1 MAFRKTKDLAVATG
15 KYMKDGQEKNR
26 YANVGYILQDDNG
39 ATMICLNRHF
49 NPAGVPF
56 KEGSESIILS
66 QFEVKEHGAAVSAA
80 PSFTPAINAA
90 DPNQDV
96 PF

>member
-26 YANVGYILQDDNG
+26 YTNVGYILEDESG
-39 ATMICLNRHF
+39 AKMICLNRYF

-66 QFEVKEHGAAVSAA
+66 QFEVKDNAA
-80 PSFTPAINAA
+80 PSAPVTS
-90 DPNQDV
+90 DV

>member
-1 MAFRKTKDLAVATG
+1 MAFKKTKDLAVVTG
-15 KYMKDGQEKNR
+15 KYTKDGETKNR
-26 YANVGYILQDDNG
+26 YANVGYILEDESG
-39 ATMICLNRHF
+39 AKMICLNRHF

-66 QFEVKEHGAAVSAA
+66 QFEVREGNATAPAPVAAPAAVG
-80 PSFTPAINAA
+80 PDI
-90 DPNQDV
+90 DP

>member
-26 YANVGYILQDDNG
+26 YTNVGYILEDESG
-39 ATMICLNRHF
+39 AKMICLNRHF

-66 QFEVKEHGAAVSAA
+66 QFEVKSDGAAA
-80 PSFTPAINAA
+80 PSSPAGKDDI
-90 DPNQDV
+90 

>member
-26 YANVGYILQDDNG
+26 YTNVGYILEDESG
-39 ATMICLNRHF
+39 AKMICLNRHF

-66 QFEVKEHGAAVSAA
+66 QFEVTERGAAPAA
-80 PSFTPAINAA
+80 PVTS
-90 DPNQDV
+90 DV

>member
-1 MAFRKTKDLAVATG
+1 MAFKKTKDLAVATG

-26 YANVGYILQDDNG
+26 YANVGYILEDESG
-39 ATMICLNRHF
+39 AKMICLNRHF

-66 QFEVKEHGAAVSAA
+66 QFEVKDNAAPSAA
-80 PSFTPAINAA
+80 PNN
-90 DPNQDV
+90 DP

>member
-1 MAFRKTKDLAVATG
+1 MAFKKTKDLAVATG

-26 YANVGYILQDDNG
+26 YANVGYILEDETG
-39 ATMICLNRHF
+39 AKMICLNRHF

-66 QFEVKEHGAAVSAA
+66 QFEVKEHGAAPSA
-80 PSFTPAINAA
+80 PAASAGSVDSDI
-90 DPNQDV
+90 

>member
-26 YANVGYILQDDNG
+26 YANVGYILEDESG
-39 ATMICLNRHF
+39 AKMICLNRHF

-66 QFEVKEHGAAVSAA
+66 QFEVKDNAA
-80 PSFTPAINAA
+80 PVSSAPAVNS
-90 DPNQDV
+90 DV